1 MKVIGIVNREKVL
14 VTIEKWEFEQLT
26 GVANITDL
34 SVYPD
39 RAFDIAAP
47 VQKALKLLTLR
58 DRLKQA
64 EQTLSALAEMCKTE
78 LPLYSE
84 IEALNQADGDASKTK
99 E

>member
-1 MKVIGIVNREKVL
+1 MKVIGIVNHEQVL
-14 VTIEKWEFEQLT
+14 VTLSELEFKRLT
-26 GVANITDL
+26 GVANITDERIG
-34 SVYPD
+34 PD
-39 RAFDIAAP
+39 TVFDVTGP
-47 VQKALKLLTLR
+47 VQKALQLLTLR